1 MSTFNVGTFPVVLEV
16 GYRLSL
22 ISDGFASGTLATPD
36 AVQAIT
42 SSQTYEAGPYTV
54 RREVVIK
61 VDSGSVVVT
70 VIDPAPETASADLFA
85 FTTTSTADEIGDAA
99 TEVGT
104 HTGSQPWGAGRAL
117 TLAPGLY
124 ECDSTLLIS
133 VNHTLESPAGSAA
146 ALIRYTGYPEEGQP
160 EPGGPS
166 GVITIAGDRLFN
178 NSFVGRG
185 EFRHLEIDGNAI
197 GNDLAPFDMAYPVHG
212 VYAPETE
219 NGIIQSIDY
228 CRVSRCAGD
237 GWHIVGRDQLISRR
251 MKAGNNRGW
260 GIYLEDVGDSKL
272 WGTGSS
278 GGSGDNRG
286 EDYKSTGG
294 ALCVNHCATFSMSQF
309 DLFVDEDT
317 FGGDFVVKLIN
328 QTNARF
334 IAGEMSGR
342 VGILGRNNQ
351 SGGNEFEINNCT
363 FENVLFKW
371 AQGLERSW
379 TFEGTTVSAYIYI
392 KDADGVVFINP
403 KFGGIDADDVDEML
417 TRPDYLWQFDSD
429 TDAAH
434 RGFARIMGGSGI
446 PLRRSRLGDSKAPAM
461 PCKKNLSNANHLL
474 ELDFEPGALVEIAWD
489 DSNPPL
495 NYVKAAA
502 YGSETGATYNKADY
516 PIGYLLANWNDPT
529 KTLDD
534 VATTFTVP
542 PAPRIPR
549 TGCAFA
555 MRVWL

>member
-1 MSTFNVGTFPVVLEV
+1 MPSRINYLQVTFVQDYANGLEIIPTGTVC
-16 GYRLSL
+16 SL
-22 ISDGFASGTLATPD
+22 P
-36 AVQAIT
+36 
-42 SSQTYEAGPYTV
+42 EAEARGL
-54 RREVVIK
+54 
-61 VDSGSVVVT
+61 
-70 VIDPAPETASADLFA
+70 ASAQFVTINGPGSPDDSLTRSSSSSNPYA
-85 FTTTSTADEIGDAA
+85 FSPSTDQTTIGAAA
-99 TEVGT
+99 TGLGT

-117 TLAPGLY
+117 SLSPGLY
-124 ECDSTLLIS
+124 ERTATLLLS
-133 VNHTLESPAGSAA
+133 VNHTLEAPSGSAS
-146 ALIRYTGYPEEGQP
+146 ALIRYTGYPDEGDP
-160 EPGGPS
+160 TPGGPS

-185 EFRHLEIDGNAI
+185 EMRHLEIDGNAI
-197 GNDLAPFDMAYPVHG
+197 GNALAPDDMAYPVHG
-212 VYAPETE
+212 FYAPETE

-228 CRVSRCAGD
+228 CRASRCAGD

-260 GIYLEDVGDSKL
+260 GIYLKDVGDSKL

-286 EDYKSTGG
+286 VEYHSTGG
-294 ALCVNHCATFSMSQF
+294 ALCVDHCATFSMSQF

-317 FGGDFVVKLIN
+317 FAGDFVVKLIN

-342 VGILGRNNQ
+342 VGILGRNGT
-351 SGGNEFEINNCT
+351 SGGNEFEINGCT

-371 AQGLERSW
+371 TALPRSW
-379 TFEGTTVSAYIYI
+379 TFEGTTVSCYIFI

-403 KFGGIDADDVDEML
+403 KFGGLDADDVDEMA

-429 TDAAH
+429 EDSAH
-434 RGFARIMGGSGI
+434 RGYARVIGGGGTA
-446 PLRRSRLGDSKAPAM
+446 LRRSRLGDSKAPAV
-461 PCKKNLSNANHLL
+461 PFKKNLSNANHLL

-489 DSNPPL
+489 NSNPPL
-495 NYVKAAA
+495 NYVKAPD
-502 YGSETGATYNKADY
+502 YGSATGTAYNTADY
-516 PIGYLLANWNDPT
+516 PIGACLANWHDPAFA
-529 KTLDD
+529 LDT
-534 VATTFTVP
+534 APATFTVP
-542 PAPRIPR
+542 PAPYEPR